1 VDSSWISFLDHAH
14 APVNAAAGGVHYVPV
29 GAGFVLAKHLR
40 SWRDALLEL
49 GLCDTRGADQQDT
62 PGEVRGSI
70 CRRIVIAQSLYA
82 AGAALCFINT
92 WVSIAAIVL
101 VQLNYA
107 IAPHYAIAPRW
118 SRK

>member
-1 VDSSWISFLDHAH
+1 
-14 APVNAAAGGVHYVPV
+14 
-29 GAGFVLAKHLR
+29 
-40 SWRDALLEL
+40 
-49 GLCDTRGADQQDT
+49 
-62 PGEVRGSI
+62 
-70 CRRIVIAQSLYA
+70 VIAQSLYA

-107 IAPHYAIAPRW
+107 IAPRW